1 MSAPMLRGYTLQRAS
16 KFIDQYFSEAEAS
29 KIKAG
34 FPASLRA
41 TLQDLKPVEWYPR
54 EHCIVLHRAIADA
67 AGPAGAYEALV
78 SVGEFMATEATNT
91 FLQLALRL
99 LNPVLFCR
107 KVPTFWQRDH
117 SAGEFNVVNV
127 DSDAKRIE
135 MRLSKVEHF
144 DHVGAAAAG
153 FLRFG
158 MKAVGAQ
165 AKIEQVGWSLETPG
179 PAEIQYTLT
188 WS

>member
-1 MSAPMLRGYTLQRAS
+1 MSAPMLRGYMLQRAV
-16 KFIDQYFSEAEAS
+16 KFIEHHFPEAQVS

-34 FPASLRA
+34 FPDSLRT
-41 TLQDLKPVEWYPR
+41 TLQELKPVEWYPR
-54 EHCIVLHRAIADA
+54 EHCIVLHRAIAEA
-67 AGPAGAYEALV
+67 AGPAAAYESLV
-78 SVGEFMATEATNT
+78 SLGEFMATEATNT
-91 FLQLALRL
+91 FLQLAMRL
-99 LNPVLFCR
+99 LNPVLFCK

-117 SAGEFNVVNV
+117 SVGEFVLVGV
-127 DSDAKRIE
+127 DNDAKRIN

-144 DHVGAAAAG
+144 DHVGAAAVG

-165 AKIEQVGWSLETPG
+165 AKIEQVGWSLEK
-179 PAEIQYTLT
+179 PAPEEIHYTVN

>member
-1 MSAPMLRGYTLQRAS
+1 MSAPMLRGYMLQRANR
-16 KFIDQYFSEAEAS
+16 FIDQYFQVAEAS

-34 FPASLRA
+34 FPASLRTA
-41 TLQDLKPVEWYPR
+41 LQELKPAEWYPR
-54 EHCIVLHRAIADA
+54 EHCIVMHRSIAEA

-78 SVGEFMATEATNT
+78 SLGEFMATEATNT

-99 LNPVLFCR
+99 LNPVLFCK
-107 KVPTFWQRDH
+107 KVPTFWSRDH
-117 SAGEFNVVNV
+117 SAGEFSVVGM
-127 DSDAKRIE
+127 DADAKRIE

-144 DHVGAAAAG
+144 DHVGAASVG

-165 AKIEQVGWSLETPG
+165 ATIEQLGWSLEKPA
-179 PAEIQYTLT
+179 PAEIQYTIT
-188 WS
+188 WA